1 MSATDTT
8 QDLSQLQDTFR
19 EGLEAHGWFLPTLGD
34 GVTGLG
40 PQAEDVVQGIAAA
53 ARKVAARLSPDAGTR
68 RLRFPPVNGTRLLER
83 TDYVASFP
91 QLLGLSLIHI

>member
-40 PQAEDVVQGIAAA
+40 PQAEDVVQGLAAA
-53 ARKVAARLSPDAGTR
+53 ARKVAARLSPDAGPRRVRVPR
-68 RLRFPPVNGTRLLER
+68 RLLPATARDHLRVRGRQQGPP
-83 TDYVASFP
+83 
-91 QLLGLSLIHI
+91 